1 MQDAGISSIFVVDN
15 DYKIQGIVMA
25 EDAAAA
31 IERGEKSVSELIRR
45 DTPQVALATP
55 INELYAM
62 MSNGSYPL
70 AVVDD
75 DAKLHGIIIKGSII
89 AALAGRSES

>member
-1 MQDAGISSIFVVDN
+1 
-15 DYKIQGIVMA
+15 
-25 EDAAAA
+25 
-31 IERGEKSVSELIRR
+31 
-45 DTPQVALATP
+45 
-55 INELYAM
+55 M